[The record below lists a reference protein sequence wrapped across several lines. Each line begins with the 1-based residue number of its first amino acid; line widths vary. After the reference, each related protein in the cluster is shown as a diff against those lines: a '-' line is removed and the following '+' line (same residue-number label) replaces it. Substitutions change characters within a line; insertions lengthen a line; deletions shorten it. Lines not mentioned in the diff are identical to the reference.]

1 MSYSKNGTTNRGV
14 GFRDIR
20 ARAAHHHSEYV
31 SRTFQK
37 EILNSVEQAQVF
49 EDIGWPWE
57 FSDTNVSSKI
67 HFPCEVT
74 PLTSEDAVWRAN
86 AFCLGSS
93 RICVLNFASFKH
105 PGGGYLQ
112 GANSQEESLC
122 HVSTLYEVLSQF
134 PEYYQKN
141 TTCLNYGIYQNRS
154 LYTPQIQFTAA
165 EGGFGVHGVYFPAD
179 VLTCAAPNSK
189 VVMRYHPEKY
199 EEVRKAM
206 LSRIVHIVKA
216 IMSLQLSLPRHI
228 DHVILG
234 AFGCGVFGNNISYVA
249 RCFCR
254 VLQIAYQCML
264 QLNQE
269 EKFPFIEFAVPKIR
283 NDDTTY
289 DIFNKEVNRLRILD
303 ENDISHIDIREVDD
317 IYESF
322 I

>member
-1 MSYSKNGTTNRGV
+1 MGYTKNGTTNRV
-14 GFRDIR
+14 SDFRDIR

-31 SRTFQK
+31 SRTFQE
-37 EILNSVEQAQVF
+37 EILDSVEQAQVF

-57 FSDTNVSSKI
+57 FSDTNVSWKI
-67 HFPCEVT
+67 TFPCEVT

-86 AFCLGSS
+86 SCSLGSS

-105 PGGGYLQ
+105 PGGGYLR

-122 HVSTLYEVLSQF
+122 HVSTLYEVLSHF

-141 TTCLNYGIYQNRS
+141 ATCLNYAMYQNRS

-165 EGGFGVHGVYFPAD
+165 EGSFGVHGVYFPAD
-179 VLTCAAPNSK
+179 VLTCAAPNRK
-189 VVMRYHPEKY
+189 VVIKYHPEKE

-206 LSRIVHIVKA
+206 LSRIVHIVKV
-216 IMSLQLSLPRHI
+216 IMTLQLSLPRHI
-228 DHVILG
+228 DRVILG
-234 AFGCGVFGNNISYVA
+234 AFGCGVFGNNIPYVA
-249 RCFCR
+249 NCFCR

-264 QLNQE
+264 QLRQE

-283 NDDTTY
+283 SVDTTY
-289 DIFNKEVNRLRILD
+289 NMFNKEVTRLRILD
-303 ENDISHIDIREVDD
+303 GDNISHIDIREVDD